1 LLLAHPPGEASAS
14 KLLAA
19 SLTKSTSFTPIQ
31 LFPFTL
37 LGEVLPAT
45 VSIAAKFQ
53 RPTA

>member
-37 LGEVLPAT
+37 LG
-45 VSIAAKFQ
+45 
-53 RPTA
+53 